1 MASPSDDQSRELSP
15 QSWVDEFGDYLYTI
29 AFVRLRDQTAAEDAV
44 QETFLAALKA
54 KGRFEGRSTV
64 KTWLVSILK
73 SKIIDILRK
82 RFRDAQVTREE
93 EVPDDQLDGFNH
105 DGEWIGHWAP
115 GWRPVEWADDPH
127 SLLEKKEFWDAL
139 GVCIAALPPRMGTV
153 FVLYEVDG
161 LTTEEI
167 CKELSISAS
176 NLWVLLHRARHQLR
190 LCLENRWMG
199 GKDRAKP

>member
-1 MASPSDDQSRELSP
+1 MPPSSDDQPRELSP
-15 QSWVDEFGDYLYTI
+15 HRWVDEYGDYLYNI
-29 AFVRLRDQTAAEDAV
+29 AFVRLRDASSAEDAV

-54 KGRFEGRSTV
+54 QRQFEGRSTE
-64 KTWLVSILK
+64 KTWLISILK

-82 RFRDAQVTREE
+82 RFRDAKVTREE
-93 EVPDDQLDGFNH
+93 ELADDQLDGFNH

-127 SLLEKKEFWDAL
+127 SLFEKKEFWEAL
-139 GVCIAALPPRMGTV
+139 GTCLAALPPRMGTV

-161 LTTEEI
+161 MPSDDI
-167 CKELSISAS
+167 CKELGISAS

-190 LCLENRWMG
+190 LCLENRWMS
-199 GKDRAKP
+199 GKGRN